1 MAVDLSIAIGGLKLK
16 NPVMV
21 ASGTFGFG
29 SEYAEYTDLSKLG
42 GVVVKATTLEPRP
55 GNPGIRLWETPAG
68 LLNSIGLANP
78 GADAVIAHEL
88 PRAASYGTAIVV
100 NIAGNTIE
108 DYAKLA
114 GKLDAVGDVDA
125 LEVNISCPNV
135 KCGGM
140 AFGSRPDLAAEVTR
154 AVRAATSLPLIIK
167 LSPNAADL
175 PAVASAVEEVGAD
188 AVSLINTLLGMAI
201 DIRKRR
207 PVFENTFAGLS
218 GPCVKPVALR
228 MVWQVAEAVNIP
240 VIGMGGISSAEDALE
255 FILAGAWAIQIGTA
269 NFVDPRTAGR
279 VLHGLEEFC
288 RSEGIKELASL
299 RGAAHV

>member
-1 MAVDLSIAIGGLKLK
+1 
-16 NPVMV
+16 
-21 ASGTFGFG
+21 
-29 SEYAEYTDLSKLG
+29 
-42 GVVVKATTLEPRP
+42 
-55 GNPGIRLWETPAG
+55 
-68 LLNSIGLANP
+68 
-78 GADAVIAHEL
+78 
-88 PRAASYGTAIVV
+88 
-100 NIAGNTIE
+100 
-108 DYAKLA
+108 
-114 GKLDAVGDVDA
+114 
-125 LEVNISCPNV
+125 
-135 KCGGM
+135 
-140 AFGSRPDLAAEVTR
+140 
-154 AVRAATSLPLIIK
+154 
-167 LSPNAADL
+167 
-175 PAVASAVEEVGAD
+175 
-188 AVSLINTLLGMAI
+188 MAI

-228 MVWQVAEAVNIP
+228 MVWQVAEAVKIP